1 MYRRIAALVLAL
13 AAVWLVQA
21 GARADE
27 EGFSIAGGIFD
38 GKLRVTVYYDGAYG
52 KVSACIVTVKFDPG
66 QLELTGEPEIRGGY
80 AVTTVNGNVL
90 HTVYSAESEGG
101 GLEAAVFDFQ
111 EVKGA
116 DTSGASVQVDVE
128 QAVAET
134 AVPRVMSKSIDY
146 SSAPA
151 LSKEATLTT
160 LKPSAGELVPGFSP
174 DIREY
179 KMSVPY
185 EVDVLD
191 FEMEASAGARAGV
204 NRRNLGSGGSD
215 TVFRITVTAEDGV
228 TKSGYTVTVHRGEY
242 VRPTAKPSATPG
254 ATATPKPGSTPK
266 PTATPKPSATPK
278 ATATPKPSATP
289 KPTRT
294 PKPTGT
300 PKPSERP
307 EGAGS
312 GPDDGTSGGT
322 GDWNDEGIQIIKAEK
337 KKITLWDRVAALG
350 SVFAFIIISVVVVSV
365 IYERVSTMRMN
376 ELKGKPKKPDKS
388 GKDKKD
394 K

>member
-1 MYRRIAALVLAL
+1 MYRRIAALVFAL
-13 AAVWLVQA
+13 AVVWLVRA
-21 GARADE
+21 GASADE

-52 KVSACIVTVKFDPG
+52 KVSACIVTLKFDSG

-80 AVTTVNGNVL
+80 AVTTEKSNVL

-101 GLEAAVFDFQ
+101 GLEAAVFNFR

-116 DTSGASVQVDVE
+116 DTSGASVQVEVE

-134 AVPRVMSKSIDY
+134 AVPRVESKSIDY
-146 SSAPA
+146 DSAPA
-151 LSKEATLTT
+151 LSREATLTT

-185 EVDVLD
+185 EVEELD
-191 FEMEASAGARAGV
+191 FEMETSAGARAGV
-204 NRRNLGSGGSD
+204 NRRKLGSGGSD

-242 VRPTAKPSATPG
+242 VRPTAKPSATPKPG
-254 ATATPKPGSTPK
+254 ETPKPSAAPK
-266 PTATPKPSATPK
+266 ASATPK
-278 ATATPKPSATP
+278 ATAMPKPSGTPKPTAAP

-300 PKPSERP
+300 PRPTERP

-322 GDWNDEGIQIIKAEK
+322 GDWNDEGIQVIKVEK

-376 ELKGKPKKPDKS
+376 ELKGKPGKPK
-388 GKDKKD
+388 KKD